1 MNAPANSGC
10 EKNERKLYSELN
22 QAGELTRDNMWI
34 LCTDRVPLV
43 PKGRLLG
50 DSSAALCKSP
60 RQKSGGWPVH
70 PPLPQ
75 EVSDVRS
82 YKQQFDV
89 MPGSGR
95 NDRSPRYF
103 VVHPDPHEFR
113 NGIDP

>member
-1 MNAPANSGC
+1 
-10 EKNERKLYSELN
+10 
-22 QAGELTRDNMWI
+22 MWI

-89 MPGSGR
+89 IPGRGR